1 MNPGENAQPATSVP
15 GGLSGSARLFA
26 SLLGLGQICSWGTLY
41 YCFPLI
47 ATAME
52 TDLGWSKSELYG
64 ALTFGLILAAALTYP
79 VGMAVDRGY
88 GRVLMAASSLVAAG
102 GLLAWSFVQSV
113 TMFFALTGLLGALQ
127 ATLLYEP
134 AFAIMARRVGPLS
147 ARSGITLITLWGG
160 FASTVFIPIEQ
171 VLLDHWGWR
180 ASLWVLAGV
189 NAAWALGYLWLVRPE
204 LDVLHASSAG
214 GRAAHAARD
223 REAVRQAVRGPVFW
237 LLLAAMSVYAVA
249 FSAFTFHMY
258 PMLQELKLDPVEVVQ
273 SLAVIGP
280 AQVAGRILIT
290 IFASRAPMRVIGSVV
305 ISVFPFG
312 FFLLARPSP
321 SFGLVA
327 VLIAAY
333 GLANGIFTI
342 VRGLVV
348 PEMVSRHAYG
358 AINGLLILPMAVG
371 RAVAPVAA
379 AWLWAVHQS
388 YHLVIVAI
396 AWSAVLLVVMFWL
409 ANWVSQSRR
418 LPP

>member
-1 MNPGENAQPATSVP
+1 MNPGASDQPPTPVPNGLNAN
-15 GGLSGSARLFA
+15 ARWFA
-26 SLLGLGQICSWGTLY
+26 SLLGLGQICSWGSLY

-52 TDLGWSKSELYG
+52 ADLGWSKSELYG
-64 ALTFGLILAAALTYP
+64 ALTFGLLLAAALTYP
-79 VGMAVDRGY
+79 VGMAVDRGH

-102 GLLAWSFVQSV
+102 GLLAWSFVQSTAV
-113 TMFFALTGLLGALQ
+113 FFALTGLLGALQ

-147 ARSGITLITLWGG
+147 ARAGITLITLWGG

-180 ASLWVLAGV
+180 ASLWVLAAV
-189 NAAWALGYLWLVRPE
+189 NAAWALGYLWLIRPE
-204 LDVLHASSAG
+204 RDAMHTSSAS

-223 REAVRQAVRGPVFW
+223 REAVRVALRGPVFW
-237 LLLAAMSVYAVA
+237 LLLAAMTVYAVA

-258 PMLQELKLDPVEVVQ
+258 PMLQDLRLDPVEVVQ

-280 AQVAGRILIT
+280 AQVAGRVLIT
-290 IFASRAPMRVIGSVV
+290 LFASRAPMRVIGSVV
-305 ISVFPFG
+305 ISVFPFV

-327 VLIAAY
+327 VLVAAY
-333 GLANGIFTI
+333 GLSNGIFTI

-358 AINGLLILPMAVG
+358 AINGLLVLPMAVG
-371 RAVAPVAA
+371 RAIAPVAA
-379 AWLWAVHQS
+379 AWLWAVQQS
-388 YHLVIVAI
+388 YHLVILAI
-396 AWSAVLLVVMFWL
+396 AWSSVLLVALFWL
-409 ANWVSQSRR
+409 ANAVSRSRR

>member
-1 MNPGENAQPATSVP
+1 MNPGARDQSPPPPAS
-15 GGLSGSARLFA
+15 GLDANARLFA
-26 SLLGLGQICSWGTLY
+26 SLLGIGQICSWGTLY

-64 ALTFGLILAAALTYP
+64 ALTFGLLLAAVLTYP
-79 VGMAVDRGY
+79 VGMAVDRGH

-102 GLLAWSFVQSV
+102 GLLAWSFVQSTGV
-113 TMFFALTGLLGALQ
+113 FFALTGLLGALQ

-171 VLLDHWGWR
+171 LLLDHWGWR
-180 ASLWVLAGV
+180 ASLWVLAAV
-189 NAAWALGYLWLVRPE
+189 NAIWALGYVWLIRPE
-204 LDVLHASSAG
+204 RDVMHASSTS

-223 REAVRQAVRGPVFW
+223 REAIRIALRGPVFW
-237 LLLAAMSVYAVA
+237 LLLAAMTVYAVA

-258 PMLQELKLDPVEVVQ
+258 PMLQDLKLDPAEVVQ
-273 SLAVIGP
+273 SLAIIGP
-280 AQVAGRILIT
+280 AQVAGRVLIT
-290 IFASRAPMRVIGSVV
+290 IFASRAPMRVIGSVM
-305 ISVFPFG
+305 ISVFPFV

-333 GLANGIFTI
+333 GLSNGIFTI

-358 AINGLLILPMAVG
+358 AINGLLVLPMAVG
-371 RAVAPVAA
+371 RAIAPVAA
-379 AWLWAVHQS
+379 AWLWAVQQS

-396 AWSAVLLVVMFWL
+396 AWSSVLLVALFWL

>member
-1 MNPGENAQPATSVP
+1 
-15 GGLSGSARLFA
+15 
-26 SLLGLGQICSWGTLY
+26 
-41 YCFPLI
+41 
-47 ATAME
+47 ME
-52 TDLGWSKSELYG
+52 ADLGWSKSELYG

-88 GRVLMAASSLVAAG
+88 GRFLMAGASLVAAG

-113 TMFFALTGLLGALQ
+113 TVFFALTGLLGALQ

-180 ASLWVLAGV
+180 ASLWVLAAV

-204 LDVLHASSAG
+204 LDVMHTSSAG

-223 REAVRQAVRGPVFW
+223 REAVRQALRGPVFW
-237 LLLAAMSVYAVA
+237 LLLCAMSLYAVA

-273 SLAVIGP
+273 SLAIIGP
-280 AQVAGRILIT
+280 SQVAGRILIT

-305 ISVFPFG
+305 ISVFPFV

-333 GLANGIFTI
+333 GLSNGIFTI

-348 PEMVSRHAYG
+348 PEMISRHAYG

-379 AWLWAVHQS
+379 AWLWAVQQS
-388 YHLVIVAI
+388 YHLVILAI
-396 AWSAVLLVVMFWL
+396 AWASVLLVAMFWL

>member
-1 MNPGENAQPATSVP
+1 MNPGAREPSATPTSS
-15 GGLSGSARLFA
+15 GLDANSRLFA

-41 YCFPLI
+41 YCFPLV

-52 TDLGWSKSELYG
+52 SDLGWSKSELYG
-64 ALTFGLILAAALTYP
+64 AITFGLILASALTYP
-79 VGMAVDRGY
+79 VGLAIDRGH
-88 GRVLMAASSLVAAG
+88 GRVLMATSSLVAAG
-102 GLLAWSFVQSV
+102 GLLAWSFVQSTAV
-113 TMFFALTGLLGALQ
+113 FFALTGLLGALQ

-171 VLLDHWGWR
+171 LLLDHWGWR
-180 ASLWVLAGV
+180 ASLWVLAAV
-189 NAAWALGYLWLVRPE
+189 NGIWALGYFWLIRPE
-204 LDVLHASSAG
+204 RDVMHAPSAS
-214 GRAAHAARD
+214 GRAAHVARD
-223 REAVRQAVRGPVFW
+223 REAIRTALRGPVFW
-237 LLLAAMSVYAVA
+237 LLLAAMTVYAVA

-273 SLAVIGP
+273 SLAIIGP
-280 AQVAGRILIT
+280 AQVAGRVLIT
-290 IFASRAPMRVIGSVV
+290 LFASRAPMRVIGSVV
-305 ISVFPFG
+305 ISVFPFV

-333 GLANGIFTI
+333 GLSNGIFTI

-358 AINGLLILPMAVG
+358 AINGLIVLPMAIG
-371 RAVAPVAA
+371 RAIAPLAA
-379 AWLWAVHQS
+379 AWLWAVQQS

-396 AWSAVLLVVMFWL
+396 AWSSVLLVASFWL